1 MMQPFQ
7 LLYELALHPLVVVV
21 VVVVELVVV
30 LIFLNF
36 RP

>member
-1 MMQPFQ
+1 MFLRLF
-7 LLYELALHPLVVVV
+7 LLELHPLVV

-30 LIFLNF
+30 LMVLIF